1 MAFKNNKRDANFSA
15 KTPKLQFDLLLE
27 KKTVSSEPAATPHL

>member
-1 MAFKNNKRDANFSA
+1 MQISLQRHK
-15 KTPKLQFDLLLE
+15 KLQFDLLLE